1 MLYCFVVFVVLFY
14 ITRALACSV
23 LQICYRLYELLRMVE
38 NLNDYTSHICT
49 HLPYISSIH
58 LSLLFIPAAILFQ
71 GWHIQLGE
79 KTCFIVSVAREG
91 LDQPSHPH
99 SLISV
104 LTDSL
109 LSFWTIHVGWS
120 VFSLV
125 GAPWRCFVTKL
136 LISSSVFRSLVC
148 LLTLVLLNHDRHCLW
163 KTV

>member
-1 MLYCFVVFVVLFY
+1 MIKFLYSTSWKQYMLYCFVVFVVLFY

-91 LDQPSHPH
+91 LVQPSHPH

-104 LTDSL
+104 LTDSCYHSEQTRRL
-109 LSFWTIHVGWS
+109 ICVFTGWS
-120 VFSLV
+120 
-125 GAPWRCFVTKL
+125 
-136 LISSSVFRSLVC
+136 
-148 LLTLVLLNHDRHCLW
+148 TLKMFCHKIAHIILSI
-163 KTV
+163 